1 MQNNLSKVMSILLKI
16 IFIGGIILIPF
27 IPTIY
32 NLIGAEN
39 LKEFHDQTILYKIAL
54 YTCYSISLLIIYILN
69 LMFKHIYVDSPFTIY
84 TEKYLKLISILFMIL
99 SIIVFI
105 KIFFIPTIISI
116 AICVI
121 TFIISLCFY
130 TLDEIFKLANN
141 NKKELDYTI

>member
-1 MQNNLSKVMSILLKI
+1 MQSNLSKVISILLKI

-32 NLIGAEN
+32 NLIGAEY
-39 LKEFHDQTILYKIAL
+39 LKDFHEQTIFYRITLF
-54 YTCYSISLLIIYILN
+54 TCYFISLGIIYILN
-69 LMFKHIYVDSPFTIY
+69 LMFKHIYKDNPFTHY

-99 SIIVFI
+99 SVIIFI

-121 TFIISLCFY
+121 TFIVSLCFY
-130 TLDEIFKLANN
+130 TLHEIFKIANN